1 MPCISQLLKQPT
13 KETPSIFKRKGLQ
26 RLQLSYDGWSHLSVV
41 KSVLGLHFKEKA
53 MKSPN
58 TREPPLDNTSIF
70 FVNSNLNKASCR
82 VIFKVYQM
90 VLRELSFWLSRGRIT
105 NKANTKTKQTVPYG
119 LLLQEY
125 SIPLAS
131 QLFLQSLGTGVCQRL
146 QIKSLSYISLHRVCY
161 FRRAAPTNQLQMNS
175 K

>member
-90 VLRELSFWLSRGRIT
+90 VLRELYFRLSRGRIT
-105 NKANTKTKQTVPYG
+105 N
-119 LLLQEY
+119 
-125 SIPLAS
+125 
-131 QLFLQSLGTGVCQRL
+131 
-146 QIKSLSYISLHRVCY
+146 
-161 FRRAAPTNQLQMNS
+161 
-175 K
+175 